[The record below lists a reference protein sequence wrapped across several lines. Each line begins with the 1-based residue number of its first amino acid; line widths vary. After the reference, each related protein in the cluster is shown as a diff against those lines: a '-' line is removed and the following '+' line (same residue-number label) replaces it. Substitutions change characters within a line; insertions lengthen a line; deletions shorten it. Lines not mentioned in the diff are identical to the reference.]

1 MKKNVIE
8 NTDIDSKI
16 TAYINHTLFN
26 RFVNIWNGEEIYFIC
41 YNKLCVIMNFDF
53 FVSNLW

>member
-8 NTDIDSKI
+8 NTDIDNKI

-26 RFVNIWNGEEIYFIC
+26 RFVNIWNGDM
-41 YNKLCVIMNFDF
+41 L
-53 FVSNLW
+53 